1 MYLYVCVT
9 KAMDKNVNNLAVIL
23 DIFVKINK
31 LTDKLEEL
39 ESSEYTRRV
48 VTTNNNTRG
57 TQTLSRMGRVRG
69 GDAALHWRRRLNV
82 AACRKSLKKE
92 IFGL

>member
-9 KAMDKNVNNLAVIL
+9 KAMDKNVINLAVIL
-23 DIFVKINK
+23 DIFVKINE

-39 ESSEYTRRV
+39 ESSECTRQV

-57 TQTLSRMGRVRG
+57 TITLSRMGRVRDG
-69 GDAALHWRRRLNV
+69 GAALH
-82 AACRKSLKKE
+82 
-92 IFGL
+92 

>member
-9 KAMDKNVNNLAVIL
+9 KAMDKNVINLAVML
-23 DIFVKINK
+23 VNE

-39 ESSEYTRRV
+39 ESSECTRQV

-69 GDAALHWRRRLNV
+69 GGAALH
-82 AACRKSLKKE
+82 
-92 IFGL
+92 